1 METAEKL
8 IFTSKEALL
17 YFGWDYL
24 NISICNLDEEMYERF
39 EKFATLKRN
48 VLAISKVRQLPIY

>member
-39 EKFATLKRN
+39 EKFATLKKN
-48 VLAISKVRQLPIY
+48 VLAISKVR